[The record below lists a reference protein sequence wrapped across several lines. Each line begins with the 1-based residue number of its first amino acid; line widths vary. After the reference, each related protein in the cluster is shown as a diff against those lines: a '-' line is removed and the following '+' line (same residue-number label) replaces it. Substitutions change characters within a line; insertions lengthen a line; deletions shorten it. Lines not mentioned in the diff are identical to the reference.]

1 MLKNKNTFL
10 LLFATVFTASVYAQ
24 PTLLPAKP
32 VVTNYMEIL
41 MIAVALLL
49 VLVVWV
55 LANVLMMVS
64 KKAVEHAKSNPKIM
78 MIFVVVMGSMFAKKG
93 FAQTTAAISDS
104 TSQGLSTDFYGGVSY
119 NTFWTMATVISLEL
133 LVVFILVLF
142 IRNVFRAI
150 HPIEKII
157 VQGKLQSGS
166 WMIRTWHRLDKQFF
180 TKAIP
185 LEKEAD
191 MLLDHDYDGIKE
203 LDNALPPW
211 WKYGFYITIVVA
223 VFYIFKFEVWHTGMN
238 PTQEYAEEMSA
249 AKIQTDAYLAS
260 AKENVDENSV
270 VQLDAAGAAAG
281 KEIFTKTCVACH
293 LAEGQGSVG
302 PNLTDEYWIH
312 GGGVKD
318 IFKTIKYGYPDKG
331 MQSWQTT
338 YSPVQMQ
345 QLATYI
351 RTLKGTNP
359 PNPKAPQGDLYKEVA
374 VITDSTDRTYS
385 TATIKI
391 NGTNK

>member
-10 LLFATVFTASVYAQ
+10 LSLATALTISAYAQ
-24 PTLLPAKP
+24 PTLLPAQP

-41 MIAVALLL
+41 MIAVAFLL
-49 VLVVWV
+49 VLVIWI
-55 LANVLMMVS
+55 LTKILLMVS
-64 KKAVEHAKSNPKIM
+64 QQALNFSKAGRKVM
-78 MIFVVVMGSMFAKKG
+78 MIFVVVMGSMFSRNV
-93 FAQTTAAISDS
+93 FAQSALAVSDS
-104 TSQGLSTDFYGGVSY
+104 TTKAASTDFYGGVSY
-119 NTFWTMATVISLEL
+119 NTFWTMSTVILLEL
-133 LVVFILVLF
+133 LVVFLLVLF
-142 IRNVFRAI
+142 IKNIFRSI
-150 HPIEKII
+150 HPSEKLI
-157 VQGKLQSGS
+157 VAGNLQSNS
-166 WMIRTWHRLDKQFF
+166 WMIRTWHTLDKHFF
-180 TKAIP
+180 TRAIP

-223 VFYIFKFEVWHTGMN
+223 VFYILKFEVWHTGMN
-238 PTQEYAEEMSA
+238 PTQEYAEEMTAS
-249 AKIQTDAYLAS
+249 KIQTDAYLAS

-270 VQLDAAGAAAG
+270 VQLDAAGAAQG
-281 KEIFTKTCVACH
+281 KILFAKTCTPCH

-302 PNLTDEYWIH
+302 PNLTDDYWIH
-312 GGGVKD
+312 GGAIKD

-338 YSPVQMQ
+338 YSPIQLQ

-374 VITDSTDRTYS
+374 LIIDSTAKADS
-385 TATIKI
+385 TATTKI
-391 NGTNK
+391 NGTN

>member
-10 LLFATVFTASVYAQ
+10 LLLATVFTASTYAQ

-104 TSQGLSTDFYGGVSY
+104 TTQAVSTDFYGGVSY

-150 HPIEKII
+150 HPIEKRM
-157 VQGKLQSGS
+157 VEGKVFTDS
-166 WMIRTWHRLDKQFF
+166 WIIRTWHRLDKQIF
-180 TKAIP
+180 TRAIP

-223 VFYIFKFEVWHTGMN
+223 LFYIFKFEVWHTGMN

-312 GGGVKD
+312 GGSIKD
-318 IFKTIKYGYPDKG
+318 IFKTIKYGFPDKG

-374 VITDSTDRTYS
+374 VITDSA
-385 TATIKI
+385 ATTTI
-391 NGTNK
+391 NGTSK

>member
-1 MLKNKNTFL
+1 MLKIKNIS
-10 LLFATVFTASVYAQ
+10 LFILATVLSLSAFAQ

-32 VVTNYMEIL
+32 EVTNYMQML
-41 MIAVALLL
+41 MVTVAILL
-49 VLVVWV
+49 VVVIWILTRV
-55 LANVLMMVS
+55 LLMVS
-64 KKAVEHAKSNPKIM
+64 KQALSLSKAGRKVM
-78 MIFVVVMGSMFAKKG
+78 MIFVVVMGSMFTKKS
-93 FAQTTAAISDS
+93 FAQAADASADGS
-104 TSQGLSTDFYGGVSY
+104 TIASSVDFYGGVSY
-119 NTFWTMATVISLEL
+119 NTFWTMSTVILLEL
-133 LVVFILVLF
+133 LVIFLLVLF
-142 IRNVFRAI
+142 IKNIFRSI
-150 HPIEKII
+150 HPVEKII

-374 VITDSTDRTYS
+374 VITDSA
-385 TATIKI
+385 ATTTI
-391 NGTNK
+391 NGTK

>member
-1 MLKNKNTFL
+1 MLKIKNIS
-10 LLFATVFTASVYAQ
+10 LFILATVLSLSAFAQ
-24 PTLLPAKP
+24 PALLPAKP
-32 VVTNYMEIL
+32 EVTNYMQML
-41 MIAVALLL
+41 MVTVAILL
-49 VLVVWV
+49 VVVIWILTRV
-55 LANVLMMVS
+55 LLMVS
-64 KKAVEHAKSNPKIM
+64 KQALSLSKAGRKVM
-78 MIFVVVMGSMFAKKG
+78 MIFVVVMGSMFTKKS
-93 FAQTTAAISDS
+93 FAQAADALADGS
-104 TSQGLSTDFYGGVSY
+104 TIATSVDFYGGVSY
-119 NTFWTMATVISLEL
+119 NTFWTMSTVILLEL
-133 LVVFILVLF
+133 LVIFLLVLF
-142 IRNVFRAI
+142 IKNIFRSI
-150 HPIEKII
+150 HPVEKII

-374 VITDSTDRTYS
+374 VITDSA
-385 TATIKI
+385 ATTTI
-391 NGTNK
+391 NGTK

>member
-10 LLFATVFTASVYAQ
+10 LLFATLFTASVYAQ

-150 HPIEKII
+150 HPIEKRM
-157 VQGKLQSGS
+157 VEGKVFTDS
-166 WMIRTWHRLDKQFF
+166 WIIRTWHRLDKQFF
-180 TKAIP
+180 TRAIP

-223 VFYIFKFEVWHTGMN
+223 LFYIFKFEVWHTGMN

-312 GGGVKD
+312 GGSIKD
-318 IFKTIKYGYPDKG
+318 IFKTIKYGFPDKG

-374 VITDSTDRTYS
+374 VITDSA
-385 TATIKI
+385 ATTTI
-391 NGTNK
+391 NGTSK

>member
-150 HPIEKII
+150 HPIEKRM
-157 VQGKLQSGS
+157 VEGKVFTDS
-166 WMIRTWHRLDKQFF
+166 WIIRTWHRLDKQFF
-180 TKAIP
+180 TRAIP

-223 VFYIFKFEVWHTGMN
+223 LFYIFKFEVWHTGMN

-312 GGGVKD
+312 GGSIKD
-318 IFKTIKYGYPDKG
+318 IFKTIKYGFPDKG

-374 VITDSTDRTYS
+374 VIKDSA
-385 TATIKI
+385 ATTTI
-391 NGTNK
+391 NGTK

>member
-150 HPIEKII
+150 HPIEKRM
-157 VQGKLQSGS
+157 VEGKVFTDS
-166 WMIRTWHRLDKQFF
+166 WIIRTWHRLDKQFF
-180 TKAIP
+180 TRAIP

-223 VFYIFKFEVWHTGMN
+223 LFYIFKFEVWHTGMN
-238 PTQEYAEEMSA
+238 PTQEYAEEMTA

-351 RTLKGTNP
+351 RTLIGTNP
-359 PNPKAPQGDLYKEVA
+359 PNPKAPQGDLYKELA
-374 VITDSTDRTYS
+374 VITDSA
-385 TATIKI
+385 ATTTI
-391 NGTNK
+391 NGTSK

>member
-1 MLKNKNTFL
+1 MLKIKNIS
-10 LLFATVFTASVYAQ
+10 LFILATVLSLSAFAQ

-32 VVTNYMEIL
+32 EVTNYMQML
-41 MIAVALLL
+41 MVTVAILL
-49 VLVVWV
+49 VVVIWILTRV
-55 LANVLMMVS
+55 LLMVS
-64 KKAVEHAKSNPKIM
+64 KQALSLSKAGRKVM
-78 MIFVVVMGSMFAKKG
+78 MIFVVVMGSMFTKKS
-93 FAQTTAAISDS
+93 FAQAADASADGS
-104 TSQGLSTDFYGGVSY
+104 TIASSVDFYGGVSY
-119 NTFWTMATVISLEL
+119 NTFWTMSTVILLEL
-133 LVVFILVLF
+133 LVIFLLVLF
-142 IRNVFRAI
+142 IKKIFRSI
-150 HPIEKII
+150 HPVEKII

-374 VITDSTDRTYS
+374 VITDSA
-385 TATIKI
+385 ATTTI
-391 NGTNK
+391 NGTK

>member
-10 LLFATVFTASVYAQ
+10 LLLATVFTASAYAQ

-41 MIAVALLL
+41 MITVALLL
-49 VLVVWV
+49 VVVVWV

-93 FAQTTAAISDS
+93 FAQTTVAISD
-104 TSQGLSTDFYGGVSY
+104 TTTQVVSTDFYGGVSY

-133 LVVFILVLF
+133 LIVFILVLF
-142 IRNVFRAI
+142 IKNIFRSI
-150 HPIEKII
+150 HPLEKII
-157 VQGKLQSGS
+157 VEGKLQSDS
-166 WMIRTWHRLDKQFF
+166 WLIRTWHRLDKQFF

-211 WKYGFYITIVVA
+211 WKYGFYITIAVA
-223 VFYIFKFEVWHTGMN
+223 VFEVWHSGMN
-238 PTQEYAEEMSA
+238 PTQEYAAEMTA
-249 AKIQTDAYLAS
+249 AKIQTDAYLAA
-260 AKENVDENSV
+260 AKDNVDENSV
-270 VQLDAAGAAAG
+270 TDLDSKGAAAG

-302 PNLTDEYWIH
+302 PNLTDDYWIH
-312 GGGVKD
+312 GGSIKE
-318 IFKTIKYGYPDKG
+318 IFKTIKYGFPDKG
-331 MQSWQTT
+331 MQSWQST
-338 YSPVQMQ
+338 YSPVEMQ
-345 QLATYI
+345 QLASYI

-374 VITDSTDRTYS
+374 VIMDSTARADS
-385 TATIKI
+385 TATTKI

>member
-104 TSQGLSTDFYGGVSY
+104 TTQAVSTDFYGGVSY

-150 HPIEKII
+150 HPIEKRM
-157 VQGKLQSGS
+157 VEGKVFTDS
-166 WMIRTWHRLDKQFF
+166 WIIRTWHRLDKQFF
-180 TKAIP
+180 TRAIP

-223 VFYIFKFEVWHTGMN
+223 LFYIFKFEVWHTGMN

-312 GGGVKD
+312 GGSIKD
-318 IFKTIKYGYPDKG
+318 IFKTIKYGFPDKG

-374 VITDSTDRTYS
+374 VIKDSA
-385 TATIKI
+385 ATTTI
-391 NGTNK
+391 NGTSK

>member
-1 MLKNKNTFL
+1 MLKIKNISLFL
-10 LLFATVFTASVYAQ
+10 LATVLSVSAFAQ

-32 VVTNYMEIL
+32 EVTNYMQML
-41 MIAVALLL
+41 MVTVAILL
-49 VLVVWV
+49 VVVIWILTRV
-55 LANVLMMVS
+55 LLMVS
-64 KKAVEHAKSNPKIM
+64 KQALSLSKAGKKVM
-78 MIFVVVMGSMFAKKG
+78 MIFVVVMGSMFTKKS
-93 FAQTTAAISDS
+93 FAQAADALADGS
-104 TSQGLSTDFYGGVSY
+104 TIASSVDFYGGVSY
-119 NTFWTMATVISLEL
+119 NTFWTMSTVILLEL
-133 LVVFILVLF
+133 LVIFLLVLF
-142 IRNVFRAI
+142 IKNIFRSI
-150 HPIEKII
+150 HPVEKII
-157 VQGKLQSGS
+157 VQGKLQSVS

-223 VFYIFKFEVWHTGMN
+223 VFYILKFEVWHTGMN

-249 AKIQTDAYLAS
+249 AKIQTVAYLAS

-293 LAEGQGSVG
+293 FAEGQGSVG

-374 VITDSTDRTYS
+374 VITDSA
-385 TATIKI
+385 ATTTI
-391 NGTNK
+391 NGTK